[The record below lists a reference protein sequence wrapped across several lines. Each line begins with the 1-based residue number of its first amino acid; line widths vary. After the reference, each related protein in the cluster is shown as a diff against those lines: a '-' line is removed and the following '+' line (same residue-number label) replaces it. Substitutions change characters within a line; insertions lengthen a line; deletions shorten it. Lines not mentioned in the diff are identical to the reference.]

1 LLAWLAKLKD
11 PSQQVQKAI
20 HHLIYDEDAKR
31 KAMEFSHILDKWDG
45 PQLAAKLLFEKFG
58 D

>member
-1 LLAWLAKLKD
+1 
-11 PSQQVQKAI
+11 VQKAI

-45 PQLAAKLLFEKFG
+45 PQLAGKLLLEKFG